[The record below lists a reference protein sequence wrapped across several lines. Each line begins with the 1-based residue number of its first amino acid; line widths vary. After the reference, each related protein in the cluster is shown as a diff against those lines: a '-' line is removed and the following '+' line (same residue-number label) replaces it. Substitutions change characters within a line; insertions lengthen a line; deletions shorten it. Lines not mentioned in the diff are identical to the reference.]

1 MISTGALAL
10 FGQPRVLPGE
20 DVAAYNG
27 LFTRLR
33 AAVKPTDFIYEIYI
47 DDVVTAEW
55 DILRFQRLKLS
66 LLRPCELGALRSF
79 VDANLGYRRYADY
92 FVEGLT
98 NALQDEL
105 TEDQADFARLLARR
119 CGRNDSAA
127 LEEVEKILPR
137 TIEERVEDT
146 SEFML
151 LPLNTVIRENTPNM
165 DSIRSAARWQKAG
178 EIVEDYA
185 RGKADAVKFIRT
197 LLVRAGKSIDDLMTE
212 SFMKKLPQLEQ
223 IDDRIAV
230 AESRRN
236 AALREIDRRNALLG
250 ERLRSSV
257 QQIEDA
263 EFEVIETRAAKG
275 KNGA

>member
-1 MISTGALAL
+1 L
-10 FGQPRVLPGE
+10 FGQPMVLRGE
-20 DVAAYNG
+20 DVGAYNE
-27 LFTRLR
+27 LFARLR
-33 AAVKPTDFIYEIYI
+33 AAVKPTDFIYEIHM

-55 DILRFQRLKLS
+55 DILRFRRLKWS

-79 VDANLGYRRYADY
+79 VDANLGYRRYTDY
-92 FVEGLT
+92 FAEGLT

-105 TEDQADFARLLARR
+105 PEGQADFARSLARR
-119 CGRNDSAA
+119 CARNDSAA
-127 LEEVEKILPR
+127 LEEVETILPS
-137 TIEERVEDT
+137 TIEDSSDDT
-146 SEFML
+146 SEMML
-151 LPLNTVIRENTPNM
+151 LSFTTVTKKHKPNM
-165 DSIRSAARWQKAG
+165 DSIRSAARWRKAR

-185 RGKADAVKFIRT
+185 RGKPDAVKFIRA
-197 LLVRAGKSIDDLMTE
+197 LLVRAGKSIDDLMAE
-212 SFMKKLPQLEQ
+212 SFMEKLPELER

-250 ERLRSSV
+250 ERLRSGV

-263 EFEVIETRAAKG
+263 EFEVIETPAAEG

>member
-1 MISTGALAL
+1 
-10 FGQPRVLPGE
+10 
-20 DVAAYNG
+20 
-27 LFTRLR
+27 
-33 AAVKPTDFIYEIYI
+33 
-47 DDVVTAEW
+47 
-55 DILRFQRLKLS
+55 
-66 LLRPCELGALRSF
+66 
-79 VDANLGYRRYADY
+79 
-92 FVEGLT
+92 
-98 NALQDEL
+98 
-105 TEDQADFARLLARR
+105 
-119 CGRNDSAA
+119 
-127 LEEVEKILPR
+127 
-137 TIEERVEDT
+137 
-146 SEFML
+146 
-151 LPLNTVIRENTPNM
+151 M

>member
-1 MISTGALAL
+1 M
-10 FGQPRVLPGE
+10 
-20 DVAAYNG
+20 
-27 LFTRLR
+27 
-33 AAVKPTDFIYEIYI
+33 
-47 DDVVTAEW
+47 
-55 DILRFQRLKLS
+55 
-66 LLRPCELGALRSF
+66 
-79 VDANLGYRRYADY
+79 
-92 FVEGLT
+92 
-98 NALQDEL
+98 
-105 TEDQADFARLLARR
+105 LARR

-185 RGKADAVKFIRT
+185 RGTADAVKFIRT

-212 SFMKKLPQLEQ
+212 SFMNKLPELEQ
-223 IDDRIAV
+223 IDERIAV